1 MKRRTFH
8 HPKGQSAWHRWMS
21 AFVALSGLVFA
32 IGALQYGA
40 HQFPAQA
47 ASGDNMMGWIWDDAT
62 GWTSANNLNPSACGS
77 GSCGTYGIRI
87 DPATRQLTGWAW
99 NDYLEWMCFGST
111 CDAVAQCSNDPADP
125 LGTYNAPDGFAP
137 RATLNAGAGVVEV
150 RGWAKICKLGT
161 KGWISLNCTDPG
173 NCGGAY
179 AYKMRYN
186 TATKAFY
193 TGAHS
198 PPLPA
203 NNSSLGWN
211 GFSDGTGLGYFDF
224 QYLTMNT
231 ANEGTITPTSTIC
244 ADGIDNDLNGVVDCA
259 DSSCSAN
266 AACTAETPANG
277 NCFDGTDNDTN
288 GIKDCAE
295 TACRTAFPVQCAE
308 TTSNGTICANA
319 VDDDGDGLGDCADP
333 GCVGYPGCPAGESS
347 CVNGMGVPQGSA
359 VCCHD
364 GGDNDANGQS
374 DCSDASCQINE
385 PSCTPAWLSTRFGNV
400 YAQQGIQG
408 DPTKVSTAQYCLSSQ
423 GTISGFSSDAACV
436 ESSSNSLSLPNSS
449 TGYKGTLGSLDIPG
463 ILAGR
468 YGQVIELGANVDVTA
483 VLGAANVLGGKVYHA
498 TGNVTLGGKTFNN
511 ASGATAKG
519 SGLLLVEGDLRI
531 TGDISYASTAGINYL
546 RNLASL
552 GVIVK
557 KGTGGTGGNITILPN
572 VQNLVG
578 VYFSE
583 DTINTGTNCPGVSTC
598 LTDQPLTVLGIMAA
612 KKFNLERNYRDP
624 ARAAEEIKFDGRG
637 VANPPPGM
645 QDIGKSL
652 PSSKDAF

>member
-1 MKRRTFH
+1 
-8 HPKGQSAWHRWMS
+8 MS

-32 IGALQYGA
+32 IGSI
-40 HQFPAQA
+40 QFGSRVYPASA
-47 ASGDNMMGWIWDDAT
+47 AAADNIMGWIWDDAT
-62 GWTSANNLNPSACGS
+62 GWTSANNLNAGACGS
-77 GSCGTYGIRI
+77 GSCGTYGLRV
-87 DPATRQLTGWAW
+87 DTVTREVTGWAW

-111 CDAVAQCSNDPADP
+111 CNGVPQCQNDGGDP
-125 LGTYNAPDGFAP
+125 LGNYNAPDGFSPKANI
-137 RATLNAGAGVVEV
+137 NAGSGTVEV
-150 RGWAKICKLGT
+150 RGWAKVCKLGT

-173 NCGGAY
+173 TCGGVFP
-179 AYKMRYN
+179 YKVRYN
-186 TATKAFY
+186 TAAKAFY

-211 GFSDGTGLGYFDF
+211 GFNDGTGLGYVDF
-224 QYLTMNT
+224 QYLTLNI
-231 ANEGTITPTSTIC
+231 ANEGTLTPSATVCS
-244 ADGIDNDLNGVVDCA
+244 DGIDNDLNGQVDCA

-266 AACTAETPANG
+266 AACTVEKPSNS
-277 NCFDGTDNDTN
+277 NCFDNIDNDGN
-288 GIKDCAE
+288 GVKDCGE
-295 TACRTAFPVQCAE
+295 NACQVAYPVQCAE
-308 TTSNGTICANA
+308 NTGNGTICANG

-347 CVNGMGVPQGSA
+347 CVDGGGTPLGSA

-385 PSCTPAWLSTRFGNV
+385 PTCTPAWLSTRFGNV

-408 DPTKVSTAQYCLSSQ
+408 DPTKASTAQYCLSSQ
-423 GTISGFSSDAACV
+423 GTITGFSSDAACV
-436 ESSSNSLSLPNSS
+436 ESSSNALSLPSSS
-449 TGYKGTLGSLDIPG
+449 TGYKGTLGSIDITG

-468 YGQVIELGANVDVTA
+468 YGQVMELGADVDVTN
-483 VLGAANVLGGKVYHA
+483 VLGTANVLGGKVYHA
-498 TGNVTLGGKTFNN
+498 TGNVTLGGKTFSN
-511 ASGATAKG
+511 ASGATARG
-519 SGLLLVEGDLRI
+519 SGLLIVEGALRI
-531 TGDISYASTAGINYL
+531 TGDVAYSSTAGINYL
-546 RNLASL
+546 RNLASF

-557 KGTGGTGGNITILPN
+557 KTNAGTGGTLSVQPN
-572 VQNLVG
+572 VRNLVG
-578 VYFSE
+578 VYFVE
-583 DTINTGTNCPGVSTC
+583 DTINTGTNCPGMSVC
-598 LTDQPLTVLGIMAA
+598 LSDQPLQVLGIMAA

-624 ARAAEEIKFDGRG
+624 SRPAEEIKFDGRG